1 MFYIYFSLYLLTF
14 MIVRDQVIKMIQ
26 RGNFSGQVFKPGLE
40 SYKEAP
46 GEGIIY
52 IAPFHELE
60 NSIPNDVKIKF
71 NQLKEGII
79 NGNISIYKKRIL
91 YISLQYS

>member
-1 MFYIYFSLYLLTF
+1 
-14 MIVRDQVIKMIQ
+14 MIQ

-52 IAPFHELE
+52 IAPFHDLE
-60 NSIPNDVKIKF
+60 NSIPDNVKIKF
-71 NQLKEGII
+71 NQLKEDII
-79 NGNISIYKKRIL
+79 KGKIVVPERYDQIVDGPNKN
-91 YISLQYS
+91 

>member
-1 MFYIYFSLYLLTF
+1 VFYIYFSLYLVTF
-14 MIVRDQVIKMIQ
+14 MIERDQVIKVIQ
-26 RGNFSGQVFKPGLE
+26 RGNFSGQVFKLGLE
-40 SYKEAP
+40 SYKEGS

-60 NSIPNDVKIKF
+60 NSIPNDGKIKF

>member
-1 MFYIYFSLYLLTF
+1 
-14 MIVRDQVIKMIQ
+14 MIQ

-52 IAPFHELE
+52 IAPFHDLE
-60 NSIPNDVKIKF
+60 NSIPDNVKIKF
-71 NQLKEGII
+71 NKLKKI
-79 NGNISIYKKRIL
+79 
-91 YISLQYS
+91 